1 MKHFCHTMLVLSF
14 LLAACHSNALQG
26 NNTNTAPSNPDTT
39 QIEGVY
45 HLSLNDMEVWTLQ
58 DKVNTMPMSLFPDA
72 EPSIVKELVPSGA
85 APSAINTF
93 LVKYRDQYILF
104 DAGLGR
110 DKGGAI
116 MDQLEQLKIR
126 PQDINIICITHFHGD
141 HIGGMV
147 VNGKACF
154 PNAEVY
160 FSEAEAKAW
169 ASDPATKQMMNL
181 YQGRTHAFTAGDTLL
196 DFIVTKA
203 APGHTPGH
211 TLYQIN
217 QLLVIGDLLHAAALQ
232 LPHPE
237 YCARYDQDKKTAVET
252 RNTYYKYIR
261 DNHLIV
267 AGMHLPGTGVMERF
281 PEEMD
286 IRR

>member
-1 MKHFCHTMLVLSF
+1 MIVLSIMLV
-14 LLAACHSNALQG
+14 ACHSNTLQG
-26 NNTNTAPSNPDTT
+26 SSTNSRPSDPDTALVKDI
-39 QIEGVY
+39 QR
-45 HLSLNDMEVWTLQ
+45 LSFDGMETWTLQ
-58 DKVNTMPMSLFPDA
+58 DKVNTMPMSLFPEAD
-72 EPSIVKELVPSGA
+72 PKIVKELVPTGA
-85 APSAINTF
+85 APSAINSF
-93 LVKYRDQYILF
+93 LVKYHDKYILF

-110 DKGGAI
+110 DKGGK
-116 MDQLEQLKIR
+116 MMTQLEQLNIM
-126 PQDINIICITHFHGD
+126 PEDINIICITHFHGD

-169 ASDPATKQMMNL
+169 ANDPAAKQMMNL
-181 YQGRTHAFTAGDTLL
+181 YQGRTHTFTAGDTLL

-217 QLLVIGDLLHAAALQ
+217 QILFIGDLLHAAALQ

-252 RNTYYKYIR
+252 RYTYYKYIQ

-267 AGMHLPGTGVMERF
+267 AGMHLPGSGVMKRF
-281 PEEMD
+281 PE
-286 IRR
+286 R